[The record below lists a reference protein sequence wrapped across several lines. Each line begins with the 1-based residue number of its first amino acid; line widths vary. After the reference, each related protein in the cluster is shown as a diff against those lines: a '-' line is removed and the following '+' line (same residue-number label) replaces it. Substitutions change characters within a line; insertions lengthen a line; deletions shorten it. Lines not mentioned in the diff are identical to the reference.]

1 MTVSFVWA
9 RALVVLGA
17 AALVVSSAPVPSD
30 DQPAG
35 RRYALPMSL
44 VEEHAEIYGAVRQAS
59 SFAGELG
66 VAARALSAL
75 IEPHVEKEQRY
86 ALAMLKVLPPL
97 SRGEIT
103 ADMEEWLL
111 AANLLRAELE
121 TLKREH
127 RAIAVAADQFSRAAW
142 AERRPEYALT
152 AQRVVR
158 HMRMEEEVLY
168 PAAIVAGDYLRL
180 KFGPARSTETALAGS
195 RGTQ

>member
-44 VEEHAEIYGAVRQAS
+44 VEEHAETYGTLQQAS
-59 SFAGELG
+59 SFGGELG

-75 IEPHVEKEQRY
+75 LEPHVEKEHRF
-86 ALAMLKVLPPL
+86 ALSMLKVLPPL

-111 AANLLRAELE
+111 AATLLRAELE

-168 PAAIVAGDYLRL
+168 PAAMVAGDYLRL
-180 KFGPARSTETALAGS
+180 KLGPVRSTETALAGS
-195 RGTQ
+195 RGTE

>member
-1 MTVSFVWA
+1 MP
-9 RALVVLGA
+9 RL
-17 AALVVSSAPVPSD
+17 
-30 DQPAG
+30 
-35 RRYALPMSL
+35 
-44 VEEHAEIYGAVRQAS
+44 YGALQQAS
-59 SFAGELG
+59 SFGGELG

-75 IEPHVEKEQRY
+75 LEPHVEKEHRF
-86 ALAMLKVLPPL
+86 ALSMLKVLPPL

-103 ADMEEWLL
+103 ADMEEWLP
-111 AANLLRAELE
+111 AATLLRAELE

-142 AERRPEYALT
+142 AERRPEYAAT

-168 PAAIVAGDYLRL
+168 PAAMVAGDYLRL
-180 KFGPARSTETALAGS
+180 KLGPVRSTETALAGS

>member
-1 MTVSFVWA
+1 MTVSFVWV
-9 RALVVLGA
+9 RALVVLGVA
-17 AALVVSSAPVPSD
+17 GLVVASAPVRSAS
-30 DQPAG
+30 QAPA

-44 VEEHAEIYGAVRQAS
+44 VEEHAEIYGAVRQAAS
-59 SFAGELG
+59 LGGELG
-66 VAARALSAL
+66 VAARAVSAL
-75 IEPHVEKEQRY
+75 LEPHVEKEQRF

-111 AANLLRAELE
+111 AANLLRAELA

-142 AERRPEYALT
+142 AERHPEYAVT
-152 AQRVVR
+152 AQRIVR

-180 KFGPARSTETALAGS
+180 RLGPARSTETALTGS
-195 RGTQ
+195 RGTE

>member
-9 RALVVLGA
+9 RALVVLGT
-17 AALVVSSAPVPSD
+17 AALVVSSAPAPSAN
-30 DQPAG
+30 QAPA

-59 SFAGELG
+59 SLGGELG

-75 IEPHVEKEQRY
+75 VEPHVEKEQRF

-142 AERRPEYALT
+142 AERRPEYALS
-152 AQRVVR
+152 AQRVMR

-180 KFGPARSTETALAGS
+180 KLGPARSTETELAGR